1 MKEKVSMNSG
11 LSTVIIMLSLLK
23 GLSYNMIKGWFKL
36 DNHFTLTL
44 HKWKM
49 IKRTFIFKSFVW
61 KDIYLKINYFIS
73 KTEYLS
79 LFVMLFTEKEFE
91 WHIKVIL
98 LIKYIRE
105 TTVGVSIKYFV
116 KKLITQHYF
125 HWIWTI
131 ICFKNN
137 YNKEYI

>member
-1 MKEKVSMNSG
+1 
-11 LSTVIIMLSLLK
+11 
-23 GLSYNMIKGWFKL
+23 MIKGWFKL

-79 LFVMLFTEKEFE
+79 LFVMLFMITEKEFE

-116 KKLITQHYF
+116 KNDNSALFSLDMKPFFVLK
-125 HWIWTI
+125 I
-131 ICFKNN
+131 IIIRSIFKRSIVLLEL
-137 YNKEYI
+137 KRSDRKCLEHFLSVFI